1 MEQKSKF
8 DKVMGAW
15 DILVIAFGAMIGW
28 GWVINSGDWITTA
41 GFAGSIIAM
50 LIGGLM
56 VFFVGLTY
64 AELTSAMPQCGGE
77 HVFSY
82 RAMGPTGS
90 FVCTWMIILGYV
102 ATSAFEA
109 TALPTVITYLFPDFN
124 QVYLYSIAGKDI
136 YLTTIVLGVGV
147 AILITVINI
156 KGAKTAAILQTVLT
170 AIIAIAGILLVVGS
184 AINGDMGNIT
194 GQMWESGAGN
204 TLGSVFKVACMTPFL
219 FIGFDVI
226 PQAAEE
232 INVPYKKIGKIML
245 LSIFLAVA
253 WYLMIIFAVCYI
265 MPQSEIAKEMM
276 SQNGLVSAK
285 AIEIAFRSPLMGKV
299 LIIGGLCGIIT
310 SWNSFLMGG
319 SRALYSMGE
328 SLMIPKMFGKLG
340 KNKTPEAAIIL
351 CGIACVAAP
360 FFGRGV
366 LVWLVDAA
374 SFGCVIAYMFVSIS
388 FCILRK
394 KRPEMERPYKV
405 KAGKFV
411 GVMAVLMAGFM
422 TLLYII
428 PASFSAA
435 LVWQEWVVVGI
446 WLALG
451 VFFYFYSKRKYGAEF
466 GRDIFIVDES
476 KTVEEEPALLPNA
489 KYPDRHFVIT
499 MGCEYGSGGPEIARM
514 VADYFGIEYYDRD
527 LVDKVV
533 QEIGVDKGLVEEADT
548 KIGVRYAF
556 DTSYGVRYA
565 NLSNRVIDAQ
575 FQAIHDF
582 AKHSCVIVGR
592 SSDYILR
599 DTEDVMNV
607 FIYAPQ
613 KDEIAAVMKK
623 KGLNERKAEE
633 EWENVEK
640 SQHARHEYITGK
652 KRGDR
657 HTRDI
662 LLNSS
667 LLGWDATAQFIEELV
682 ERRFGLTEETLKKE
696 AWRANERIY
705 DQNRNRRI

>member
-41 GFAGSIIAM
+41 GFMGSIIAM
-50 LIGGLM
+50 LIGGVM

-109 TALPTVITYLFPDFN
+109 TALPTVITYLFPKFN

-136 YLTTIVLGVGV
+136 YLTTILLGVGV
-147 AILITVINI
+147 AVVITFINI
-156 KGAKTAAILQTVLT
+156 RGAKTAAILQTVLT

-184 AINGDMGNIT
+184 AINGDGANIT
-194 GQMWESGAGN
+194 GQMWESGTGT

-253 WYLMIIFAVCYI
+253 WYLLIIFAVCYI
-265 MPQSEIAKEMM
+265 MPQSAIAQEMS

-340 KNKTPEAAIIL
+340 KHKTPEAAIIL

-394 KRPEMERPYKV
+394 KKPEMARPYKV

-422 TLLYII
+422 TLLYIV

-451 VFFYFYSKRKYGAEF
+451 VFFYFYSKKKYGAEF
-466 GRDIFIVDES
+466 GRDIFIVEDGG
-476 KTVEEEPALLPNA
+476 KTEEQEETVLPNA

-499 MGCEYGSGGPEIARM
+499 VGCEYGSGGPQIAKM
-514 VADYFGIEYYDRD
+514 VADRLGIEYYNRD

-533 QEIGVDKGLVEEADT
+533 AQIGVDKGLVEEADT

-575 FQAIHDF
+575 FQAINDF
-582 AKHSCVIVGR
+582 ANKSSCVIVGR

-599 DTEDVMNV
+599 NRDDVLNV

-613 KDEIAAVMKK
+613 EDEIAAVMKE
-623 KGLNERKAEE
+623 KGIKNMRKAKE
-633 EWENVEK
+633 EWESVDK
-640 SQHARHEYITGK
+640 AQHARHEYITGK

-657 HTRDI
+657 HTRDMLI
-662 LLNSS
+662 NSS
-667 LLGWDATAQFIEELV
+667 ILGWDETADMIIDMIDRKFEQDDAKQ
-682 ERRFGLTEETLKKE
+682 LKKE
-696 AWRANERIY
+696 A
-705 DQNRNRRI
+705 

>member
-50 LIGGLM
+50 LIGGVM

-109 TALPTVITYLFPDFN
+109 TALPTVITYLFPEFN

-136 YLTTIVLGVGV
+136 YLTTILLGVGV
-147 AILITVINI
+147 AVLITFINI
-156 KGAKTAAILQTVLT
+156 RGAKTAAILQTVLT

-184 AINGDMGNIT
+184 AVNGDGANIT
-194 GQMWESGAGN
+194 GQMWESGTGT

-253 WYLMIIFAVCYI
+253 WYLLIIFAVCYI
-265 MPQSEIAKEMM
+265 MPQSAIAQEMS

-340 KNKTPEAAIIL
+340 KHKTPEAAIIL
-351 CGIACVAAP
+351 CGIACVVAP

-394 KRPEMERPYKV
+394 KKPEMARPYKV
-405 KAGKFV
+405 KAGRFV

-422 TLLYII
+422 TLLYIV

-435 LVWQEWVVVGI
+435 LVWQEWIVVGI

-451 VFFYFYSKRKYGAEF
+451 AFFYFYSKKKYGAEF
-466 GRDIFIVDES
+466 GRDIFIVEDGG
-476 KTVEEEPALLPNA
+476 KTEEQEETVLPNA

-499 MGCEYGSGGPEIARM
+499 VGCEYGSGGPQIAKM
-514 VADYFGIEYYDRD
+514 IADRLGIEYYNRD

-533 QEIGVDKGLVEEADT
+533 AQIGVDKGLVEEADT

-575 FQAIHDF
+575 FQAINDF
-582 AKHSCVIVGR
+582 ANRSSCVIVGR

-599 DTEDVMNV
+599 NRDDVLNV

-613 KDEIAAVMKK
+613 EDEIAAVMKE
-623 KGLNERKAEE
+623 KGIKNMRKAKE
-633 EWENVEK
+633 EWESVDK
-640 SQHARHEYITGK
+640 AQHARHEYITGK

-657 HTRDI
+657 HTRDMLI
-662 LLNSS
+662 NSS
-667 LLGWDATAQFIEELV
+667 ILGWDETADMIIDMIDRKFEQDDAKQ
-682 ERRFGLTEETLKKE
+682 LKKQSG
-696 AWRANERIY
+696 
-705 DQNRNRRI
+705 DMSS

>member
-41 GFAGSIIAM
+41 GFMGSIIAM
-50 LIGGLM
+50 LIGGVM

-109 TALPTVITYLFPDFN
+109 TALPTVITYLFPKFN

-136 YLTTIVLGVGV
+136 YLTTILLGVGV
-147 AILITVINI
+147 AVLITFINI
-156 KGAKTAAILQTVLT
+156 RGAKTAAILQTVLT

-184 AINGDMGNIT
+184 AINGDCANIT
-194 GQMWESGAGN
+194 GQMWESGTGT

-253 WYLMIIFAVCYI
+253 WYLLIIFAVCYI
-265 MPQSEIAKEMM
+265 MPQSAIAQEMS

-340 KNKTPEAAIIL
+340 KHKTPEAAIIL
-351 CGIACVAAP
+351 CGIACVVAP

-394 KRPEMERPYKV
+394 KKPEMARPYKV
-405 KAGKFV
+405 KAGRFV

-422 TLLYII
+422 TLLYIV

-435 LVWQEWVVVGI
+435 LVWQEWIVVGI

-451 VFFYFYSKRKYGAEF
+451 AFFYFYSKKKYGAEF
-466 GRDIFIVDES
+466 GRDIFIVEDGG
-476 KTVEEEPALLPNA
+476 KAEEQEEAVLPNA

-499 MGCEYGSGGPEIARM
+499 VGCEYGSGGPQIAKM
-514 VADYFGIEYYDRD
+514 IADRLGIEYYNRD

-533 QEIGVDKGLVEEADT
+533 AQIGVDKGLVEEADT

-565 NLSNRVIDAQ
+565 NLSNRVIYAQ
-575 FQAIHDF
+575 FQAINDF
-582 AKHSCVIVGR
+582 ANRSSCVIVGR

-599 DTEDVMNV
+599 NRDDVLNV

-613 KDEIAAVMKK
+613 EDEIAAVMKE
-623 KGLNERKAEE
+623 KGIKNMRKAKE
-633 EWENVEK
+633 EWESVDK
-640 SQHARHEYITGK
+640 AQHARHEYITGK

-657 HTRDI
+657 HTRDMLI
-662 LLNSS
+662 NSS
-667 LLGWDATAQFIEELV
+667 ILGWDETADMIIDMIDRKFEQDDAKQ
-682 ERRFGLTEETLKKE
+682 LKKE
-696 AWRANERIY
+696 A
-705 DQNRNRRI
+705 

>member
-50 LIGGLM
+50 LIGGVM

-102 ATSAFEA
+102 AISAFEA
-109 TALPTVITYLFPDFN
+109 TALPTVITYLFPEFN

-136 YLTTIVLGVGV
+136 YLTTILLGVGV
-147 AILITVINI
+147 AVLITFINI
-156 KGAKTAAILQTVLT
+156 RGAKTAAILQTVLT

-184 AINGDMGNIT
+184 AVNGDGANIT
-194 GQMWESGAGN
+194 GQMWESGTGT

-253 WYLMIIFAVCYI
+253 WYLLIIFAVCYI
-265 MPQSEIAKEMM
+265 MPQSAIAQEMS

-340 KNKTPEAAIIL
+340 KHKTPEAAIIL

-394 KRPEMERPYKV
+394 KKPEMARPYKV
-405 KAGKFV
+405 KAGRFV

-422 TLLYII
+422 TLLYIV

-435 LVWQEWVVVGI
+435 LVWQEWIVVGI

-451 VFFYFYSKRKYGAEF
+451 AFFYFYSKKKYGAEF
-466 GRDIFIVDES
+466 GRDIFIVEDGG
-476 KTVEEEPALLPNA
+476 KAEEQEEAVLSNA

-499 MGCEYGSGGPEIARM
+499 VGCEYGSGGPQIAKM
-514 VADYFGIEYYDRD
+514 IADRLGIEYYNRD

-533 QEIGVDKGLVEEADT
+533 AQIGVDKGLVEEADT

-575 FQAIHDF
+575 FQAINDF
-582 AKHSCVIVGR
+582 ANRSSCVIVGR

-599 DTEDVMNV
+599 NRDDVLNV

-613 KDEIAAVMKK
+613 EDEIAAVMKE
-623 KGLNERKAEE
+623 KGIKNMRKAKE
-633 EWENVEK
+633 EWESVDK
-640 SQHARHEYITGK
+640 AQHARHEYITGK

-657 HTRDI
+657 HTRDMLI
-662 LLNSS
+662 NSS
-667 LLGWDATAQFIEELV
+667 ILGWDETADMIIDMIDRKFEQDDAKQ
-682 ERRFGLTEETLKKE
+682 LKKE
-696 AWRANERIY
+696 A
-705 DQNRNRRI
+705 

>member
-50 LIGGLM
+50 LIGGVM

-109 TALPTVITYLFPDFN
+109 TALPTVITYLFPEFN

-136 YLTTIVLGVGV
+136 YLTTILLGVVV
-147 AILITVINI
+147 AVLITFINI
-156 KGAKTAAILQTVLT
+156 RGAKTAAILQTVLT

-184 AINGDMGNIT
+184 AVNGDGANIT
-194 GQMWESGAGN
+194 GQMWESGSGN

-253 WYLMIIFAVCYI
+253 WYLLIIFAVCYI
-265 MPQSEIAKEMM
+265 MPQSAIAQEMS

-340 KNKTPEAAIIL
+340 KHKTPEAAIIL

-394 KRPEMERPYKV
+394 KKPEMARPYKV
-405 KAGKFV
+405 KAGRFV

-422 TLLYII
+422 TLLYIV

-435 LVWQEWVVVGI
+435 LVWQEWIVVGI

-451 VFFYFYSKRKYGAEF
+451 VFFYFYSKKKYGAEF
-466 GRDIFIVDES
+466 GRDIFIVEDGG
-476 KTVEEEPALLPNA
+476 KAEEQEEAVLPNA

-499 MGCEYGSGGPEIARM
+499 VGCEYGSGGPQIAKM
-514 VADYFGIEYYDRD
+514 IADRLGIEYYNRD

-533 QEIGVDKGLVEEADT
+533 AQIGVDKGLVEEADT

-575 FQAIHDF
+575 FQAINDF
-582 AKHSCVIVGR
+582 ANRSSCVIVGR

-599 DTEDVMNV
+599 NRDDVLNV

-613 KDEIAAVMKK
+613 EDEIAAVMKE
-623 KGLNERKAEE
+623 KGIKNMRKAKE
-633 EWENVEK
+633 EWESVDK
-640 SQHARHEYITGK
+640 AQHARHEYITGK

-657 HTRDI
+657 HTRDMLI
-662 LLNSS
+662 NSS
-667 LLGWDATAQFIEELV
+667 ILGWDETADMIIDMIDRKFEQDDAKQ
-682 ERRFGLTEETLKKE
+682 LKKE
-696 AWRANERIY
+696 A
-705 DQNRNRRI
+705 

>member
-41 GFAGSIIAM
+41 GFMGSIIAM
-50 LIGGLM
+50 LIGGVM

-109 TALPTVITYLFPDFN
+109 TALPTVITYLFPKFN

-136 YLTTIVLGVGV
+136 YLTTILLGVGV
-147 AILITVINI
+147 AVLITFINI
-156 KGAKTAAILQTVLT
+156 RGAKTAAILQTVLT

-184 AINGDMGNIT
+184 AINGDGANIT
-194 GQMWESGAGN
+194 GQMWESGTGT

-253 WYLMIIFAVCYI
+253 WYLLIIFAVCYI
-265 MPQSEIAKEMM
+265 MPQSAIAQEMS

-340 KNKTPEAAIIL
+340 KHKTPEAAIIL

-394 KRPEMERPYKV
+394 KKPEMARPYKV
-405 KAGKFV
+405 KTGRFV
-411 GVMAVLMAGFM
+411 GAMAVLMAGFM
-422 TLLYII
+422 TLLYIV

-435 LVWQEWVVVGI
+435 LVWQEWIVVGI

-451 VFFYFYSKRKYGAEF
+451 VFFYFYSKKKYGAEF
-466 GRDIFIVDES
+466 GRDIFIVEDGGKSEEQEE
-476 KTVEEEPALLPNA
+476 TVLPNA

-499 MGCEYGSGGPEIARM
+499 VGCEYGSGGPQIAKM
-514 VADYFGIEYYDRD
+514 VADRLGIEYYNRD

-533 QEIGVDKGLVEEADT
+533 AHIGVDKGLVEEADT

-575 FQAIHDF
+575 FQAINDF
-582 AKHSCVIVGR
+582 ANKSSCVIVGR

-599 DTEDVMNV
+599 NRDDVLNV

-613 KDEIAAVMKK
+613 EDEIAAVMKE
-623 KGLNERKAEE
+623 KGIKNMRKAKE
-633 EWENVEK
+633 EWESVDK
-640 SQHARHEYITGK
+640 AQHARHEYITGK

-657 HTRDI
+657 HTRDMLI
-662 LLNSS
+662 NSS
-667 LLGWDATAQFIEELV
+667 ILGWDETADMIIDMVDRKFEHDDAKQ
-682 ERRFGLTEETLKKE
+682 LKKE
-696 AWRANERIY
+696 A
-705 DQNRNRRI
+705 

>member
-50 LIGGLM
+50 LIGGVM

-109 TALPTVITYLFPDFN
+109 TALPTVITYLFPEFN

-136 YLTTIVLGVGV
+136 YLTTILLGVGV
-147 AILITVINI
+147 AVLITFINI
-156 KGAKTAAILQTVLT
+156 RGAKTAAILQTVLT

-184 AINGDMGNIT
+184 AVNGDGANIT
-194 GQMWESGAGN
+194 GQMWESGTGT

-253 WYLMIIFAVCYI
+253 WYLLIIFAVCYI
-265 MPQSEIAKEMM
+265 MPQSAIAQEMS

-340 KNKTPEAAIIL
+340 KHKTPEAAIIL

-394 KRPEMERPYKV
+394 KKPEMARPYKV
-405 KAGKFV
+405 KAGRFV

-422 TLLYII
+422 TLLYIV

-435 LVWQEWVVVGI
+435 LVWQEWIVVGI

-451 VFFYFYSKRKYGAEF
+451 AFFYFYSKKKYGAEF
-466 GRDIFIVDES
+466 GRDIFIVEDGG
-476 KTVEEEPALLPNA
+476 KAEEQEEAVLSNA

-499 MGCEYGSGGPEIARM
+499 VGCEYGSGGPQIAKM
-514 VADYFGIEYYDRD
+514 IADRLGIEYYNRD

-533 QEIGVDKGLVEEADT
+533 AQIGVDKGLVEEADT

-575 FQAIHDF
+575 FRAINDF
-582 AKHSCVIVGR
+582 ANRSSCVIVGR

-599 DTEDVMNV
+599 NRDDVLNV

-613 KDEIAAVMKK
+613 EDEIAAVMKE
-623 KGLNERKAEE
+623 KGIKNMRKAKE
-633 EWENVEK
+633 EWESVDK
-640 SQHARHEYITGK
+640 AQHARHEYITGK

-657 HTRDI
+657 HTRDMLI
-662 LLNSS
+662 NSS
-667 LLGWDATAQFIEELV
+667 ILGWDETADMIIDMIDRKFEQDDAKQ
-682 ERRFGLTEETLKKE
+682 LKKE
-696 AWRANERIY
+696 A
-705 DQNRNRRI
+705 

>member
-41 GFAGSIIAM
+41 GFMGSIIAM
-50 LIGGLM
+50 LIGGVM

-102 ATSAFEA
+102 ASSAFEA
-109 TALPTVITYLFPDFN
+109 TALPTVITYLFPKFN

-136 YLTTIVLGVGV
+136 YLTTILLGVGV
-147 AILITVINI
+147 AVLITFINI
-156 KGAKTAAILQTVLT
+156 RGAKTAAILQTVLT

-184 AINGDMGNIT
+184 AINGDGANIT
-194 GQMWESGAGN
+194 GQMWESGTGT

-253 WYLMIIFAVCYI
+253 WYLLIIFAVCYI
-265 MPQSEIAKEMM
+265 MPQSAIAQEMS

-340 KNKTPEAAIIL
+340 KHKTPEAAIIL

-394 KRPEMERPYKV
+394 KKPEMARPYKV
-405 KAGKFV
+405 KAGRFV

-422 TLLYII
+422 TLLYIV

-435 LVWQEWVVVGI
+435 LVWQEWIVVGI

-451 VFFYFYSKRKYGAEF
+451 AFFYFYSKKKYGAEF
-466 GRDIFIVDES
+466 GRDIFIVEDGG
-476 KTVEEEPALLPNA
+476 KAEEQEEAVLPNA

-499 MGCEYGSGGPEIARM
+499 VGCEYGSGGPQIAKM
-514 VADYFGIEYYDRD
+514 IADRLGIEYYNRD

-533 QEIGVDKGLVEEADT
+533 AQIGVDKGLVEEADT

-575 FQAIHDF
+575 FQAINDF
-582 AKHSCVIVGR
+582 ANRSSCVIVGR

-599 DTEDVMNV
+599 NRDDVLNV

-613 KDEIAAVMKK
+613 EDEIAAVMKE
-623 KGLNERKAEE
+623 KGIKNMRKAKE
-633 EWENVEK
+633 EWESVDK
-640 SQHARHEYITGK
+640 AQHARHEYITGK

-657 HTRDI
+657 HTRDMLI
-662 LLNSS
+662 NSS
-667 LLGWDATAQFIEELV
+667 ILGWDETADMIIDMIDRKFEQDDAKQ
-682 ERRFGLTEETLKKE
+682 LKKE
-696 AWRANERIY
+696 A
-705 DQNRNRRI
+705 

>member
-50 LIGGLM
+50 LIGGVM

-109 TALPTVITYLFPDFN
+109 TALPTVITYLFPEFN

-136 YLTTIVLGVGV
+136 YLTTILLGVGV
-147 AILITVINI
+147 AVLITFINI
-156 KGAKTAAILQTVLT
+156 IGAKTAAILQTVLT

-184 AINGDMGNIT
+184 AINGDGANIT
-194 GQMWESGAGN
+194 GQMWESGTGT

-253 WYLMIIFAVCYI
+253 WYLLIIFAVCYI
-265 MPQSEIAKEMM
+265 MPQSAIAQEMS

-340 KNKTPEAAIIL
+340 KHKTPEAAIIL

-394 KRPEMERPYKV
+394 KKPEMARPYKV
-405 KAGKFV
+405 KAGRFV

-422 TLLYII
+422 TLLYIV

-435 LVWQEWVVVGI
+435 LVWQEWIVVGI

-451 VFFYFYSKRKYGAEF
+451 VFFYFYSKKKYGAEF
-466 GRDIFIVDES
+466 GRDIFIVEDGG
-476 KTVEEEPALLPNA
+476 KAEEQEEAVLPNA

-499 MGCEYGSGGPEIARM
+499 VGCEYGSGGPQIAKM
-514 VADYFGIEYYDRD
+514 IADRLGIEYYNRD

-533 QEIGVDKGLVEEADT
+533 AQIGVDKGLVEEADT

-575 FQAIHDF
+575 FQAINDF
-582 AKHSCVIVGR
+582 ANKSSCVIVGR

-599 DTEDVMNV
+599 NRDDVLNV

-613 KDEIAAVMKK
+613 EDEIAAVMKE
-623 KGLNERKAEE
+623 KGIKNMRKAKE
-633 EWENVEK
+633 EWESVDK
-640 SQHARHEYITGK
+640 AQHARHEYITGK

-657 HTRDI
+657 HTRDMLI
-662 LLNSS
+662 NSS
-667 LLGWDATAQFIEELV
+667 ILGWDETADMIIDMIDRKFEQDDAKQ
-682 ERRFGLTEETLKKE
+682 LKKE
-696 AWRANERIY
+696 A
-705 DQNRNRRI
+705 

>member
-41 GFAGSIIAM
+41 GFMGSIIAM
-50 LIGGLM
+50 LIGGVM

-109 TALPTVITYLFPDFN
+109 TALPTVITYLFPKFN

-136 YLTTIVLGVGV
+136 YLTTILLGVGV
-147 AILITVINI
+147 AVLITFINI
-156 KGAKTAAILQTVLT
+156 IGAKTAAILQTVLT
-170 AIIAIAGILLVVGS
+170 AIIAIAGILLVAGS
-184 AINGDMGNIT
+184 AINGDGANIT
-194 GQMWESGAGN
+194 GQMWESGTGT

-253 WYLMIIFAVCYI
+253 WYLLIIFAVCYI
-265 MPQSEIAKEMM
+265 MPQSAIAQEMS

-340 KNKTPEAAIIL
+340 KHKTPEAAIIL

-394 KRPEMERPYKV
+394 KKPEMARPYKV
-405 KAGKFV
+405 KAGRFV

-422 TLLYII
+422 TLLYIV

-435 LVWQEWVVVGI
+435 LVWQEWIVVGI

-451 VFFYFYSKRKYGAEF
+451 AFFYFYSKKKYGAEF
-466 GRDIFIVDES
+466 GRDIFIVEDGG
-476 KTVEEEPALLPNA
+476 KAEEQEEAVLPNA

-499 MGCEYGSGGPEIARM
+499 VGCEYGSGGPQIAKM
-514 VADYFGIEYYDRD
+514 IADRLGIEYYNRE

-533 QEIGVDKGLVEEADT
+533 AQIGVDKGLVEEADT

-575 FQAIHDF
+575 FQAINDF
-582 AKHSCVIVGR
+582 ANRSSCVIVGR

-599 DTEDVMNV
+599 NRDDVLNV

-613 KDEIAAVMKK
+613 EDEIAAVMKE
-623 KGLNERKAEE
+623 KGIKNMRKAKE
-633 EWENVEK
+633 EWESVDK
-640 SQHARHEYITGK
+640 AQHARHEYITGK

-657 HTRDI
+657 HTRDMLI
-662 LLNSS
+662 NSS
-667 LLGWDATAQFIEELV
+667 ILGWDETADMIIDMIDRKFEQDDAKQ
-682 ERRFGLTEETLKKE
+682 LKKE
-696 AWRANERIY
+696 A
-705 DQNRNRRI
+705 

>member
-50 LIGGLM
+50 LIGGVM

-109 TALPTVITYLFPDFN
+109 TALPTVITYLFPEFN

-136 YLTTIVLGVGV
+136 YLTTILLGVGV
-147 AILITVINI
+147 AVLITFINI
-156 KGAKTAAILQTVLT
+156 RGAKTAAILQTVLT

-184 AINGDMGNIT
+184 AVNGDGANIT
-194 GQMWESGAGN
+194 EQMWESGTGT

-253 WYLMIIFAVCYI
+253 WYLLIIFAVCYI
-265 MPQSEIAKEMM
+265 MPQSAIAQEMS

-340 KNKTPEAAIIL
+340 KHKTPEAAIIL
-351 CGIACVAAP
+351 CGIACVVAP

-394 KRPEMERPYKV
+394 KKPEMERPYKV
-405 KAGKFV
+405 KAGRFV

-422 TLLYII
+422 TLLYIV

-451 VFFYFYSKRKYGAEF
+451 VFFYFYSKKKYGAEF
-466 GRDIFIVDES
+466 GRDIFIVEDGG
-476 KTVEEEPALLPNA
+476 KAEEQEEAVLPNA

-499 MGCEYGSGGPEIARM
+499 VGCEYGSGGPQIAKM
-514 VADYFGIEYYDRD
+514 IADRLGIEYYNRD

-533 QEIGVDKGLVEEADT
+533 AQIGVDKGLVEEADT

-575 FQAIHDF
+575 FQAINDF
-582 AKHSCVIVGR
+582 ANRSSCVIVGR

-599 DTEDVMNV
+599 NRDDVLNV

-613 KDEIAAVMKK
+613 EDEIAAVMKE
-623 KGLNERKAEE
+623 KGIKNMRKAKE
-633 EWENVEK
+633 EWESVDK
-640 SQHARHEYITGK
+640 AQHARHEYITGK

-657 HTRDI
+657 HTRDMLI
-662 LLNSS
+662 NSS
-667 LLGWDATAQFIEELV
+667 ILGWDETADMIIDMIDRKFEHDDAKQ
-682 ERRFGLTEETLKKE
+682 LKKE
-696 AWRANERIY
+696 A
-705 DQNRNRRI
+705 

>member
-1 MEQKSKF
+1 
-8 DKVMGAW
+8 MGAW

-41 GFAGSIIAM
+41 GFMGSIIAM

-56 VFFVGLTY
+56 VIFVGLTY

-102 ATSAFEA
+102 ATAAFEA

-124 QVYLYSIAGKDI
+124 QIYLYSIAGKDI
-136 YLTTIVLGVGV
+136 YLTTILLGVGFAV
-147 AILITVINI
+147 LITYINL
-156 KGAKTAAILQTVLT
+156 KGAKTAAMLQTVLT
-170 AIIAIAGILLVVGS
+170 AIIAVAGILLVVGS
-184 AINGDMGNIT
+184 AINGDSSNISGQVWEAGT
-194 GQMWESGAGN
+194 G
-204 TLGSVFKVACMTPFL
+204 TTIGSVFKVACMTPFL

-232 INVPYKKIGKIML
+232 INVAYKKIGKIML
-245 LSIFLAVA
+245 LSIFLAVI
-253 WYLMIIFAVCYI
+253 WYLLIIFAVCYI
-265 MPQSEIAKEMM
+265 MPQSAIAQEMA

-285 AIEIAFRSPLMGKV
+285 AIEIAFGSPLMGKV

-328 SLMIPKMFGKLG
+328 SLMIPEKFGKLG
-340 KNKTPEAAIIL
+340 KHKTPEAAIIL
-351 CGIACVAAP
+351 CGIACCIAP

-374 SFGCVIAYMFVSIS
+374 SFGCVVAYMFVAIS

-394 KRPEMERPYKV
+394 KKPDMERPYKV
-405 KAGKFV
+405 KAGTFV
-411 GVMAVLMAGFM
+411 GAMAVAMAAFM
-422 TLLYII
+422 TLLYIV

-435 LVWQEWVVVGI
+435 LVWQEWIVVGA

-451 VFFYFYSKRKYGAEF
+451 VFFYAYSKRKYGAEF
-466 GRDIFIVDES
+466 GRDIFIVSEDPAKKTDTSEES
-476 KTVEEEPALLPNA
+476 PEAA
-489 KYPDRHFVIT
+489 SAGRQKYPGKHFVIT
-499 MGCEYGSGGPEIARM
+499 VGCEYGSGGPQIAKM
-514 VADYFGIEYYDRD
+514 VADHLGIDYYNRD

-533 QEIGVDKGLVEEADT
+533 EQIGVDKGLVEEADT
-548 KIGVRYAF
+548 KIGVRYGF

-575 FQAIHDF
+575 FRTIHDF
-582 AKHSCVIVGR
+582 AEKSSCVIVGR

-599 DTEDVMNV
+599 DRNDVLNV
-607 FIYAPQ
+607 YVYAPEN
-613 KDEIAAVMKK
+613 DEISEVMRE
-623 KGLNERKAEE
+623 KGIKDLNMARA
-633 EWENVEK
+633 EWESVNK
-640 SQHARHEYITGK
+640 AQHARHEYITGK
-652 KRGDR
+652 KRSDV
-657 HTRDI
+657 HTRDL

-667 LLGWDATAQFIEELV
+667 LLGWSQTADLIIDTI
-682 ERRFGLTEETLKKE
+682 ERRFALEDADAKKE
-696 AWRANERIY
+696 A
-705 DQNRNRRI
+705 

>member
-50 LIGGLM
+50 LIGGVM

-109 TALPTVITYLFPDFN
+109 TALPTVITYLFPKFN

-136 YLTTIVLGVGV
+136 YLTTILLGVGV
-147 AILITVINI
+147 AVLITFINI
-156 KGAKTAAILQTVLT
+156 RGAKTAAILQTVLT

-184 AINGDMGNIT
+184 AINGDGANIT
-194 GQMWESGAGN
+194 GQMWESGTGT

-253 WYLMIIFAVCYI
+253 WYLLIIFAVCYI
-265 MPQSEIAKEMM
+265 MPQSAIAQEMS

-340 KNKTPEAAIIL
+340 KHKTPEAAIIL

-394 KRPEMERPYKV
+394 KKPEMARPYKV

-422 TLLYII
+422 TLLYIV

-451 VFFYFYSKRKYGAEF
+451 VFFYFYSKKKYGAEF
-466 GRDIFIVDES
+466 GRDIFIVEDGG
-476 KTVEEEPALLPNA
+476 KAEEQEAPVLPNA

-499 MGCEYGSGGPEIARM
+499 VGCEYGSGGPQIAKM
-514 VADYFGIEYYDRD
+514 VADRLGIEYYNRD

-533 QEIGVDKGLVEEADT
+533 AQIGVDKGLVEEADT

-575 FQAIHDF
+575 FQAINDF
-582 AKHSCVIVGR
+582 ANKSSCVIVGR

-599 DTEDVMNV
+599 NRDDVLNV

-613 KDEIAAVMKK
+613 EDEIAAVMKE
-623 KGLNERKAEE
+623 KGIKNMRKAKE
-633 EWENVEK
+633 EWESVDK
-640 SQHARHEYITGK
+640 AQHARHEYITGK

-657 HTRDI
+657 HTRDMLI
-662 LLNSS
+662 NSS
-667 LLGWDATAQFIEELV
+667 ILGWDETADMIIDMIDRKFEQDDAKQ
-682 ERRFGLTEETLKKE
+682 LKKE
-696 AWRANERIY
+696 A
-705 DQNRNRRI
+705 

>member
-514 VADYFGIEYYDRD
+514 VADYFGIEYNDRD

-696 AWRANERIY
+696 A
-705 DQNRNRRI
+705 

>member
-50 LIGGLM
+50 LIGGVM

-109 TALPTVITYLFPDFN
+109 TALPTVITYLFPEFN

-136 YLTTIVLGVGV
+136 YLTTILLGVGV
-147 AILITVINI
+147 AVLITFINI
-156 KGAKTAAILQTVLT
+156 RGAKTAAILQTVLT

-184 AINGDMGNIT
+184 AVNGDGANIT
-194 GQMWESGAGN
+194 GQMWESGTGT

-253 WYLMIIFAVCYI
+253 WYLLIIFAVCYI
-265 MPQSEIAKEMM
+265 MPQSAIAQEMS

-319 SRALYSMGE
+319 IRALYSMGE

-340 KNKTPEAAIIL
+340 KHKTPEAAIIL
-351 CGIACVAAP
+351 CGIACVVAP

-394 KRPEMERPYKV
+394 KKPEMARPYKV
-405 KAGKFV
+405 KAGRFV

-422 TLLYII
+422 TLLYIV

-435 LVWQEWVVVGI
+435 LVWQEWIVVGI

-451 VFFYFYSKRKYGAEF
+451 AFFYFYSKKKYGAEF
-466 GRDIFIVDES
+466 GRDIFIVEDGG
-476 KTVEEEPALLPNA
+476 KTEEQEETVLPNA

-499 MGCEYGSGGPEIARM
+499 VGCEYGSGGPQIAKM
-514 VADYFGIEYYDRD
+514 IADRLGIEYYNRD

-533 QEIGVDKGLVEEADT
+533 AQIGVDKGLVEEADT

-575 FQAIHDF
+575 FQAINDF
-582 AKHSCVIVGR
+582 ANRSSCVIVGR

-599 DTEDVMNV
+599 NRDDVLNV

-613 KDEIAAVMKK
+613 EDEIAAVMK
-623 KGLNERKAEE
+623 E
-633 EWENVEK
+633 
-640 SQHARHEYITGK
+640 
-652 KRGDR
+652 
-657 HTRDI
+657 
-662 LLNSS
+662 
-667 LLGWDATAQFIEELV
+667 
-682 ERRFGLTEETLKKE
+682 
-696 AWRANERIY
+696 
-705 DQNRNRRI
+705 

>member
-50 LIGGLM
+50 LIGGVM

-109 TALPTVITYLFPDFN
+109 TALPTVITYLFPEFN

-136 YLTTIVLGVGV
+136 YLTTILLGVGV
-147 AILITVINI
+147 AVLITFINI
-156 KGAKTAAILQTVLT
+156 RGAKTAAILQTVLT

-184 AINGDMGNIT
+184 AVNGDGANIT
-194 GQMWESGAGN
+194 GQMWESGTGT

-253 WYLMIIFAVCYI
+253 WYLLIIFAVCYI
-265 MPQSEIAKEMM
+265 MPQSAIAQEMS

-340 KNKTPEAAIIL
+340 KHKTPEAAIIL

-394 KRPEMERPYKV
+394 KKPEMARPYKV
-405 KAGKFV
+405 KAGRFV

-422 TLLYII
+422 TLLYIV

-435 LVWQEWVVVGI
+435 LVWQEWIVVGI

-451 VFFYFYSKRKYGAEF
+451 AFFYFYSKKKYGAEF
-466 GRDIFIVDES
+466 GRDIFIVEDGG
-476 KTVEEEPALLPNA
+476 KAEEQEEAVLSNA

-499 MGCEYGSGGPEIARM
+499 VGCEYGSGGPQIAKM
-514 VADYFGIEYYDRD
+514 IADRLGIEYYNRD

-533 QEIGVDKGLVEEADT
+533 AQIGVDKGLVEEADT

-575 FQAIHDF
+575 FQAINDF
-582 AKHSCVIVGR
+582 ANRSSCVIVGR

-599 DTEDVMNV
+599 NRDDVLNV

-613 KDEIAAVMKK
+613 EDEIAAVMKE
-623 KGLNERKAEE
+623 KGIKNMRKAKE
-633 EWENVEK
+633 EWESVDK
-640 SQHARHEYITGK
+640 AQHARHEYITGK

-657 HTRDI
+657 HTRDMLI
-662 LLNSS
+662 NSS
-667 LLGWDATAQFIEELV
+667 ILGWDETADMIIDMIDRKFEQDDAKQ
-682 ERRFGLTEETLKKE
+682 LKKQSG
-696 AWRANERIY
+696 
-705 DQNRNRRI
+705 DMSS

>member
-8 DKVMGAW
+8 DKVMSSW

-41 GFAGSIIAM
+41 GFMGTIIAM

-109 TALPTVITYLFPDFN
+109 TALPTVITYLFPQFN
-124 QVYLYSIAGKDI
+124 KVYLYSIAGKDI
-136 YLTTIVLGVGV
+136 YLTTILLGVGV
-147 AILITVINI
+147 SIVITYVNI
-156 KGAKTAAILQTVLT
+156 KGAKTAAILQTILT
-170 AIIAIAGILLVVGS
+170 AVIAIAGILLIVGS
-184 AINGDMGNIT
+184 AVNGTGANIT
-194 GQMWESGAGN
+194 GQMWESSTGS

-253 WYLMIIFAVCYI
+253 WYLLIVFAVCYI
-265 MPQSEIAKEMM
+265 MPQSAIAQEMN

-285 AIEIAFRSPLMGKV
+285 AIEIAFHSPLMGKV
-299 LIIGGLCGIIT
+299 LIIGGLCGIVT

-328 SLMIPKMFGKLG
+328 SYMIPKKFGELG

-394 KRPEMERPYKV
+394 KKPDMARPYKV

-411 GVMAVLMAGFM
+411 GAMAVIMAGFM
-422 TLLYII
+422 TLLYIV

-435 LVWQEWVVVGI
+435 LVWQEWIVVGI

-451 VFFYFYSKRKYGAEF
+451 VFFYFYSKNKYGAEF
-466 GRDIFIVDES
+466 GRDIFIVDETAAEP
-476 KTVEEEPALLPNA
+476 KEENEVLPNA
-489 KYPDRHFVIT
+489 KYPDRHFVVT
-499 MGCEYGSGGPEIARM
+499 VGCEYGSGGPEIAKM
-514 VADYFGIEYYDRD
+514 VADRLGIEYYNRD

-533 QEIGVDKGLVEEADT
+533 QQIGVDKGLVEEADT
-548 KIGVRYAF
+548 KIGVRYGF

-575 FQAIHDF
+575 FEAIHDF
-582 AKHSCVIVGR
+582 AKKSSCVIVGR

-599 DTEDVMNV
+599 DRDDVINV

-613 KDEIAAVMKK
+613 EDEIAEVMREKNIK
-623 KGLNERKAEE
+623 NPHKAKE
-633 EWENVEK
+633 EWEATEK
-640 SQHARHEYITGK
+640 AQHARHEYITGK

-667 LLGWDATAQFIEELV
+667 LLGWSETADFIIDMIDRKFTADEQQA
-682 ERRFGLTEETLKKE
+682 KKG
-696 AWRANERIY
+696 A
-705 DQNRNRRI
+705 

>member
-41 GFAGSIIAM
+41 GFMGSIIAM
-50 LIGGLM
+50 LIGGVM

-109 TALPTVITYLFPDFN
+109 TALPTVITYLFPKFN

-136 YLTTIVLGVGV
+136 YLTTILLGVGV
-147 AILITVINI
+147 AVLITFINI
-156 KGAKTAAILQTVLT
+156 RGAKTAAILQTVLT

-184 AINGDMGNIT
+184 AINGDGANIT
-194 GQMWESGAGN
+194 GQMWESGTGT

-253 WYLMIIFAVCYI
+253 WYLLIIFAVCYI
-265 MPQSEIAKEMM
+265 MPQSAIAQEMS

-340 KNKTPEAAIIL
+340 KHKTPEAAIIL

-394 KRPEMERPYKV
+394 KKPEMARPYKV
-405 KAGKFV
+405 KAGRFV
-411 GVMAVLMAGFM
+411 GAMAVLMAGFM
-422 TLLYII
+422 TLLYIV

-435 LVWQEWVVVGI
+435 LVWQEWIVVGI

-451 VFFYFYSKRKYGAEF
+451 VFFYFYSKKKYGAEF
-466 GRDIFIVDES
+466 GRDIFIVEDGGKSEEQEE
-476 KTVEEEPALLPNA
+476 TVLPNA

-499 MGCEYGSGGPEIARM
+499 VGCEYGSGGPQIAKM
-514 VADYFGIEYYDRD
+514 VADRLGIEYYNRD

-533 QEIGVDKGLVEEADT
+533 AHIGVDKGLVEEADT

-575 FQAIHDF
+575 FQAINDF
-582 AKHSCVIVGR
+582 ANKSSCVIVGR

-599 DTEDVMNV
+599 NRDDVLNV

-613 KDEIAAVMKK
+613 EDEIAAVMKE
-623 KGLNERKAEE
+623 KGIKNMRKAKE
-633 EWENVEK
+633 EWESVDK
-640 SQHARHEYITGK
+640 AQHARHEYITGK

-657 HTRDI
+657 HTRDMLI
-662 LLNSS
+662 NSS
-667 LLGWDATAQFIEELV
+667 ILGWDETADMIIDMIDRKFEHDDAKQ
-682 ERRFGLTEETLKKE
+682 LKKE
-696 AWRANERIY
+696 A
-705 DQNRNRRI
+705 

>member
-1 MEQKSKF
+1 MEQNSKF

-41 GFAGSIIAM
+41 GFMGSIIAM

-109 TALPTVITYLFPDFN
+109 TALPTVITYLFPKFN

-136 YLTTIVLGVGV
+136 YLTTILLGVGV
-147 AILITVINI
+147 AVLITFINI
-156 KGAKTAAILQTVLT
+156 RGAKTAAILQTVLT

-184 AINGDMGNIT
+184 AINGDGANIT
-194 GQMWESGAGN
+194 GQMWESGTGT

-253 WYLMIIFAVCYI
+253 WYLLIIFAVCYI
-265 MPQSEIAKEMM
+265 MPQSAIVQEMS

-340 KNKTPEAAIIL
+340 KHKTPEAAIIL

-394 KRPEMERPYKV
+394 KKPEMARPYKV
-405 KAGKFV
+405 KAGRFV

-422 TLLYII
+422 TLLYIV

-435 LVWQEWVVVGI
+435 LVWQEWIVVGI

-451 VFFYFYSKRKYGAEF
+451 VFFYFYSKKKYGAEF
-466 GRDIFIVDES
+466 GRDIFIVEDGGKAEEQEE
-476 KTVEEEPALLPNA
+476 TVLPNA

-499 MGCEYGSGGPEIARM
+499 VGCEYGSGGPQIAKM
-514 VADYFGIEYYDRD
+514 VADRLGIEYYNRD

-533 QEIGVDKGLVEEADT
+533 AQIGVDKGLVEEADT

-575 FQAIHDF
+575 FQAINDF
-582 AKHSCVIVGR
+582 ANKSSCVIVGR
-592 SSDYILR
+592 SSDYILKNR
-599 DTEDVMNV
+599 DDVLNV

-613 KDEIAAVMKK
+613 EDEIAAVMRE
-623 KGLNERKAEE
+623 KGIKNMRKAKE
-633 EWENVEK
+633 EWESVDK
-640 SQHARHEYITGK
+640 AQHARHEYITGK

-657 HTRDI
+657 HTRDMLI
-662 LLNSS
+662 NSS
-667 LLGWDATAQFIEELV
+667 ILGWDETADMIIDMIDRKFEQDDAKQ
-682 ERRFGLTEETLKKE
+682 LKKE
-696 AWRANERIY
+696 A
-705 DQNRNRRI
+705 

>member
-41 GFAGSIIAM
+41 GFMGSIIAM
-50 LIGGLM
+50 LIGGVM

-109 TALPTVITYLFPDFN
+109 TALPTVITYLFPKFN

-136 YLTTIVLGVGV
+136 YLTTILLGVGV
-147 AILITVINI
+147 AVLITFINI
-156 KGAKTAAILQTVLT
+156 IGAKTAAILQTVLT
-170 AIIAIAGILLVVGS
+170 AIIAIAGILLVAGS
-184 AINGDMGNIT
+184 AINGDGANIT
-194 GQMWESGAGN
+194 GQMWESGTGT

-253 WYLMIIFAVCYI
+253 WYLLIIFAVCYI
-265 MPQSEIAKEMM
+265 MPQSAIAQEMS

-340 KNKTPEAAIIL
+340 KHKTPEAAIIL

-374 SFGCVIAYMFVSIS
+374 SFGCAIAYMFVSIS

-394 KRPEMERPYKV
+394 KKPEMARPYKV
-405 KAGKFV
+405 KAGRFV

-422 TLLYII
+422 TLLYIV

-435 LVWQEWVVVGI
+435 LVWQEWIVVGI

-451 VFFYFYSKRKYGAEF
+451 AFFYFYSKKKYGAEF
-466 GRDIFIVDES
+466 GRDIFIVEDGG
-476 KTVEEEPALLPNA
+476 KAEEQEEAVLPNA

-499 MGCEYGSGGPEIARM
+499 VGCEYGSGGPQIAKM
-514 VADYFGIEYYDRD
+514 IADRLGIEYYNRD

-533 QEIGVDKGLVEEADT
+533 AQIGVDKGLVEEADT

-575 FQAIHDF
+575 FQAINDF
-582 AKHSCVIVGR
+582 ANRSSCVIVGR

-599 DTEDVMNV
+599 NRDDVLNV

-613 KDEIAAVMKK
+613 EDEIAAVMKE
-623 KGLNERKAEE
+623 KGIKNMRKAKE
-633 EWENVEK
+633 EWESVDK
-640 SQHARHEYITGK
+640 AQHARHEYITGK

-657 HTRDI
+657 HTRDMLI
-662 LLNSS
+662 NSS
-667 LLGWDATAQFIEELV
+667 ILGWDETADMIIDMIDRKFEQDDAKQ
-682 ERRFGLTEETLKKE
+682 LKKE
-696 AWRANERIY
+696 A
-705 DQNRNRRI
+705 

>member
-8 DKVMGAW
+8 DRVMGAW

-41 GFAGSIIAM
+41 GFMGSMIAM
-50 LIGGLM
+50 LIGGIM

-124 QVYLYSIAGKDI
+124 QVYLYTIAGKDI
-136 YLTTIVLGVGV
+136 YLTTIVLGVAV
-147 AILITVINI
+147 AILITVVNI
-156 KGAKTAAILQTVLT
+156 RGAKTAAVLQTILT

-184 AINGDMGNIT
+184 SINGDGTNIT
-194 GQMWESGAGN
+194 GQMWEASTGN
-204 TLGSVFKVACMTPFL
+204 VVGSIFKVACMTPFL

-253 WYLMIIFAVCYI
+253 WYLLIIFAVCYI
-265 MPQSEIAKEMM
+265 MPQSAIAQEIS

-285 AIEIAFRSPLMGKV
+285 AIEIAFRSPMMGKI

-328 SLMIPKMFGKLG
+328 SFMIPEVFGKLG
-340 KNKTPEAAIIL
+340 KHKTPVAAIIL
-351 CGIACVAAP
+351 CGVACCIAP

-374 SFGCVIAYMFVSIS
+374 SFGCVIAYLFVSIS

-394 KRPEMERPYKV
+394 KKPEMERPYKV
-405 KAGKFV
+405 KAGKLV
-411 GVMAVLMAGFM
+411 GFMAVVMAGFM

-435 LVWQEWVVVGI
+435 LIWQEWVVVGT

-451 VFFYFYSKRKYGAEF
+451 VFFYFYSKKKYGAEF
-466 GRDIFIVDES
+466 GRDIFIITDETKMPEVIEGS
-476 KTVEEEPALLPNA
+476 AVSENKT
-489 KYPDRHFVIT
+489 KYIGKHFVVT
-499 MGCEYGSGGPEIARM
+499 VGCEYGSGGPEIAKM
-514 VADYFGIEYYDRD
+514 VADYFGVEYYNRD
-527 LVDKVV
+527 LVDMVV
-533 QEIGVDKGLVEEADT
+533 EQIGVDKGLVEEADN
-548 KIGVRYAF
+548 KIGVRYGF

-575 FQAIHDF
+575 FSVINDF
-582 AKHSCVIVGR
+582 AEKSSCVIVGR
-592 SSDYILR
+592 SSDYILKDR
-599 DTEDVMNV
+599 DDVLNV
-607 FIYAPQ
+607 FIYAPEA
-613 KDEIAAVMKK
+613 DEIAAIMKAK
-623 KGLNERKAEE
+623 HMNEKRARA
-633 EWENVEK
+633 EWESVEK

-657 HTRDI
+657 HTRDVM
-662 LLNSS
+662 LNSS
-667 LLGWDATAQFIEELV
+667 LLGWEQTAEVIIELV
-682 ERRFGLTEETLKKE
+682 KRINSFDEADKIDVKKG
-696 AWRANERIY
+696 A
-705 DQNRNRRI
+705 

>member
-50 LIGGLM
+50 LIGGVM

-109 TALPTVITYLFPDFN
+109 TALPTVITYLFPKFN

-136 YLTTIVLGVGV
+136 YLTTILLGVGV
-147 AILITVINI
+147 AVLITFINI
-156 KGAKTAAILQTVLT
+156 RGAKTAAILQTVLT

-184 AINGDMGNIT
+184 AINGDGANIT
-194 GQMWESGAGN
+194 GQMWESGTGT

-253 WYLMIIFAVCYI
+253 WYLLIIFAVCYI
-265 MPQSEIAKEMM
+265 MPQSAIAQEMS

-340 KNKTPEAAIIL
+340 KHKTPEAAIIL

-394 KRPEMERPYKV
+394 KKPEMARPYKV
-405 KAGKFV
+405 KAGRFV

-422 TLLYII
+422 TLLYIV

-435 LVWQEWVVVGI
+435 LVWQEWIVVGI

-451 VFFYFYSKRKYGAEF
+451 AFFYFYSKKKYGAEF
-466 GRDIFIVDES
+466 GRDIFIVEDGG
-476 KTVEEEPALLPNA
+476 KAEEQEEAVLPNA

-499 MGCEYGSGGPEIARM
+499 VGCEYGSGGPQIAKM
-514 VADYFGIEYYDRD
+514 VADRLGIEYYNRD

-533 QEIGVDKGLVEEADT
+533 AHIGVDKGLVEEADT

-575 FQAIHDF
+575 FQAINDF
-582 AKHSCVIVGR
+582 ANKSSCVIVGR

-599 DTEDVMNV
+599 NRDDVLNV

-613 KDEIAAVMKK
+613 EDEIAAVMKE
-623 KGLNERKAEE
+623 KGIKNMRKAKE
-633 EWENVEK
+633 EWESVDK
-640 SQHARHEYITGK
+640 AQHARHEYITGK

-657 HTRDI
+657 HTRDMLI
-662 LLNSS
+662 NSS
-667 LLGWDATAQFIEELV
+667 ILGWDETADMIIDMIDRKFEHDDAKQ
-682 ERRFGLTEETLKKE
+682 LKKE
-696 AWRANERIY
+696 A
-705 DQNRNRRI
+705 

>member
-50 LIGGLM
+50 LIGGVM

-109 TALPTVITYLFPDFN
+109 TALPTVITYLFPEFN

-136 YLTTIVLGVGV
+136 YLTTILLGVGV
-147 AILITVINI
+147 AVLITFINI
-156 KGAKTAAILQTVLT
+156 RGAKTAAILQTVLT

-184 AINGDMGNIT
+184 AVNGDGANIT
-194 GQMWESGAGN
+194 GQMWESGTGT

-253 WYLMIIFAVCYI
+253 WYLLIIFAVCYI
-265 MPQSEIAKEMM
+265 MPQSAIAQEMS

-340 KNKTPEAAIIL
+340 KHKTPEAAIIL
-351 CGIACVAAP
+351 CGIACVVAP

-394 KRPEMERPYKV
+394 KKPEMARPYKV
-405 KAGKFV
+405 KAGRFV

-422 TLLYII
+422 TLLYIV

-451 VFFYFYSKRKYGAEF
+451 VFFYFYSKKKYGAEF
-466 GRDIFIVDES
+466 GRDIFIVEDGG
-476 KTVEEEPALLPNA
+476 KAEEQEEAVLPNA

-499 MGCEYGSGGPEIARM
+499 VGCEYGSGGPQIAKM
-514 VADYFGIEYYDRD
+514 IADRLGIEYYNRD

-533 QEIGVDKGLVEEADT
+533 AQIGVDKGLVEEADT

-575 FQAIHDF
+575 FQAINDF
-582 AKHSCVIVGR
+582 ANRSSCVIVGR

-599 DTEDVMNV
+599 NRDDVLNV

-613 KDEIAAVMKK
+613 EDEIAAVMKE
-623 KGLNERKAEE
+623 KGIKNMRKAKE
-633 EWENVEK
+633 EWESVDK
-640 SQHARHEYITGK
+640 AQHARHEYITGK

-657 HTRDI
+657 HTRDMLI
-662 LLNSS
+662 NSS
-667 LLGWDATAQFIEELV
+667 ILGWDETADMIIDMIDRKFEQDDAKQ
-682 ERRFGLTEETLKKE
+682 LKKE
-696 AWRANERIY
+696 A
-705 DQNRNRRI
+705 

>member
-50 LIGGLM
+50 LIGGVM

-109 TALPTVITYLFPDFN
+109 TALPTVITYLFPEFN

-136 YLTTIVLGVGV
+136 YLTTILLGVGV
-147 AILITVINI
+147 AVLITFINI
-156 KGAKTAAILQTVLT
+156 RGAKTAAILQTVLT

-184 AINGDMGNIT
+184 AVNGDGANIT
-194 GQMWESGAGN
+194 GQMWESGTGT

-253 WYLMIIFAVCYI
+253 WYLLIIFAVCYI
-265 MPQSEIAKEMM
+265 MPQSAIAQEMS

-340 KNKTPEAAIIL
+340 KHKTPEAAIIL
-351 CGIACVAAP
+351 CGIACVVAP

-388 FCILRK
+388 FCILLK
-394 KRPEMERPYKV
+394 KKPEMARPYKV
-405 KAGKFV
+405 KAGRFV

-422 TLLYII
+422 TLLYIV

-435 LVWQEWVVVGI
+435 LVWQEWIVVGI

-451 VFFYFYSKRKYGAEF
+451 AFFYFYSKKKYGAEF
-466 GRDIFIVDES
+466 GRDIFIVEDGG
-476 KTVEEEPALLPNA
+476 KAEEQEEAVLPNA

-499 MGCEYGSGGPEIARM
+499 VGCEYGSGGPQIAKM
-514 VADYFGIEYYDRD
+514 IADRLGIEYYNRD

-533 QEIGVDKGLVEEADT
+533 AQIGVDKGLVEEADT

-575 FQAIHDF
+575 FQAINDF
-582 AKHSCVIVGR
+582 ANRSSCVIVGR

-599 DTEDVMNV
+599 NRDDVLNV

-613 KDEIAAVMKK
+613 EDEIAAVMKE
-623 KGLNERKAEE
+623 KGIKNMRKAKE
-633 EWENVEK
+633 EWESVDK
-640 SQHARHEYITGK
+640 AQHARHEYITGK

-657 HTRDI
+657 HTRDMLI
-662 LLNSS
+662 NSS
-667 LLGWDATAQFIEELV
+667 ILGWDETADMIIDMIDRKFEQDDAKQ
-682 ERRFGLTEETLKKE
+682 LKKE
-696 AWRANERIY
+696 A
-705 DQNRNRRI
+705 

>member
-1 MEQKSKF
+1 MGQKKSEF
-8 DKVMGAW
+8 DKVFSAW

-28 GWVINSGDWITTA
+28 GWVVSSGTWIDA
-41 GFAGSIIAM
+41 GGVVGAALAFA
-50 LIGGLM
+50 IGGVM
-56 VFFVGLTY
+56 IFFVGLTY
-64 AELTSAMPQCGGE
+64 AELTAAMPQCGGE

-82 RAMGPTGS
+82 KAMGPTGS

-109 TALPTVITYLFPDFN
+109 TALPTVITYLFPEFN

-136 YLTTIVLGVGV
+136 YLTTILLGVGV
-147 AILITVINI
+147 AVLITFINI
-156 KGAKTAAILQTVLT
+156 RGAKTAAILQTVLT

-184 AINGDMGNIT
+184 AVNGDGANIT
-194 GQMWESGAGN
+194 GQMWESGSGN

-253 WYLMIIFAVCYI
+253 WYLLIIFAVCYI
-265 MPQSEIAKEMM
+265 MPQSAIAQEMS

-340 KNKTPEAAIIL
+340 KHKTPEAAIIL
-351 CGIACVAAP
+351 CGIACVVAP

-394 KRPEMERPYKV
+394 KKPEMARPYKV
-405 KAGKFV
+405 KAGRFV

-422 TLLYII
+422 TLLYIV

-435 LVWQEWVVVGI
+435 LVWQEWIVVGI

-451 VFFYFYSKRKYGAEF
+451 VFFYFYSKKKYGAEF
-466 GRDIFIVDES
+466 GRDIFIVEDGG
-476 KTVEEEPALLPNA
+476 KAEEQEEAVLPNA

-499 MGCEYGSGGPEIARM
+499 VGCEYGSGGPQIAKM
-514 VADYFGIEYYDRD
+514 IADRLGIEYYNRD

-533 QEIGVDKGLVEEADT
+533 AQIGVDKGLVEEADT

-575 FQAIHDF
+575 FQAINDF
-582 AKHSCVIVGR
+582 ANRSSCVIVGR

-599 DTEDVMNV
+599 NRDDVLNV

-613 KDEIAAVMKK
+613 EDEIAAVMKE
-623 KGLNERKAEE
+623 KGIKNMRKAKE
-633 EWENVEK
+633 EWESVDK
-640 SQHARHEYITGK
+640 AQHARHEYITGK

-657 HTRDI
+657 HTRDMLI
-662 LLNSS
+662 NSS
-667 LLGWDATAQFIEELV
+667 ILGWDETADMIIDMIDRKFEQDDAKQ
-682 ERRFGLTEETLKKE
+682 LKKE
-696 AWRANERIY
+696 A
-705 DQNRNRRI
+705 

>member
-28 GWVINSGDWITTA
+28 GWVIKSGDWITTA
-41 GFAGSIIAM
+41 GFMGSIIAM
-50 LIGGLM
+50 LIGGVM

-109 TALPTVITYLFPDFN
+109 TALPTVITYLFPKFN

-136 YLTTIVLGVGV
+136 YLTTILLGVGV
-147 AILITVINI
+147 AVLITFINI
-156 KGAKTAAILQTVLT
+156 IGAKTAAILQTVLT
-170 AIIAIAGILLVVGS
+170 AIIAIAGILLVAGS
-184 AINGDMGNIT
+184 AINGDGANIT
-194 GQMWESGAGN
+194 GQMWESGTGT

-253 WYLMIIFAVCYI
+253 WYLLIIFAVCYI
-265 MPQSEIAKEMM
+265 MPQSAIAQEMS

-340 KNKTPEAAIIL
+340 KHKTPEAAIIL

-394 KRPEMERPYKV
+394 KKPEMARPYKV
-405 KAGKFV
+405 KAGRFV

-422 TLLYII
+422 TLLYIV

-435 LVWQEWVVVGI
+435 LVWQEWIVVGI

-451 VFFYFYSKRKYGAEF
+451 AFFYFYSKKKYGAEF
-466 GRDIFIVDES
+466 GRDIFIVEDGG
-476 KTVEEEPALLPNA
+476 KAEEQEEAVLPNA

-499 MGCEYGSGGPEIARM
+499 VGCEYGSGGPQIAKM
-514 VADYFGIEYYDRD
+514 IADRLGIEYYNRD

-533 QEIGVDKGLVEEADT
+533 AQIGVDKGLVEEADT

-575 FQAIHDF
+575 FQAINDF
-582 AKHSCVIVGR
+582 ANRSSCVIVGR

-599 DTEDVMNV
+599 NRDDVLNV

-613 KDEIAAVMKK
+613 EDEIAAVMKE
-623 KGLNERKAEE
+623 KGIKNMRKAKE
-633 EWENVEK
+633 EWESVDK
-640 SQHARHEYITGK
+640 AQHARHEYITGK

-657 HTRDI
+657 HTRDMLI
-662 LLNSS
+662 NSS
-667 LLGWDATAQFIEELV
+667 ILGWDETADMIIDMIDRKFEQDDAKQ
-682 ERRFGLTEETLKKE
+682 LKKE
-696 AWRANERIY
+696 A
-705 DQNRNRRI
+705 

>member
-41 GFAGSIIAM
+41 GFMGSIIAM
-50 LIGGLM
+50 LIGGVM

-109 TALPTVITYLFPDFN
+109 TALPTVITYLFPKFN

-136 YLTTIVLGVGV
+136 YLTTILLGVGV
-147 AILITVINI
+147 AVLITFINI
-156 KGAKTAAILQTVLT
+156 IGAKTAAILQTVLT

-184 AINGDMGNIT
+184 AINGDGANIT
-194 GQMWESGAGN
+194 GQMWESGTGT

-253 WYLMIIFAVCYI
+253 WYLLIIFAVCYI
-265 MPQSEIAKEMM
+265 MPQSAIAQEMS

-285 AIEIAFRSPLMGKV
+285 AIEIAFSSPLMGKV

-340 KNKTPEAAIIL
+340 KHKTPEAAIIL

-394 KRPEMERPYKV
+394 KKPEMARPYKV
-405 KAGKFV
+405 KAGRFV

-422 TLLYII
+422 TLLYIV

-435 LVWQEWVVVGI
+435 LVWQEWIVVGI

-451 VFFYFYSKRKYGAEF
+451 AFFYFYSKKKYGAEF
-466 GRDIFIVDES
+466 GRDIFIVEDGG
-476 KTVEEEPALLPNA
+476 KAEEQEEAVLPNA

-499 MGCEYGSGGPEIARM
+499 VGCEYGSGGPQIAKM
-514 VADYFGIEYYDRD
+514 IADRLGIEYYNRD

-533 QEIGVDKGLVEEADT
+533 AQIGVDKGLVEEADT

-575 FQAIHDF
+575 FQAINDF
-582 AKHSCVIVGR
+582 ANRSSCVIVGR

-599 DTEDVMNV
+599 NRDDVLNV

-613 KDEIAAVMKK
+613 EDEIAAVMKE
-623 KGLNERKAEE
+623 KGIKNMRKAKE
-633 EWENVEK
+633 EWESVDK
-640 SQHARHEYITGK
+640 AQHARHEYITGK

-657 HTRDI
+657 HTRDMLI
-662 LLNSS
+662 NSS
-667 LLGWDATAQFIEELV
+667 ILDWDETADMIIDMIDRKFEQDDAKQ
-682 ERRFGLTEETLKKE
+682 LKKE
-696 AWRANERIY
+696 A
-705 DQNRNRRI
+705 

>member
-50 LIGGLM
+50 LIGGVM

-82 RAMGPTGS
+82 RAMEPTGS

-109 TALPTVITYLFPDFN
+109 TALPTVITYLFPEFN

-136 YLTTIVLGVGV
+136 YLTTILLGVGV
-147 AILITVINI
+147 AVLITFINI
-156 KGAKTAAILQTVLT
+156 RGAKTAAILQTVLT

-184 AINGDMGNIT
+184 AVNGDGANIT
-194 GQMWESGAGN
+194 GQMWESGTGT

-253 WYLMIIFAVCYI
+253 WYLLIIFAVCYI
-265 MPQSEIAKEMM
+265 MPQSAIAQEMS

-340 KNKTPEAAIIL
+340 KHKTPEAAIIL
-351 CGIACVAAP
+351 CGIACVVAP

-394 KRPEMERPYKV
+394 KKPEMARPYKV
-405 KAGKFV
+405 KAGRFV

-422 TLLYII
+422 TLLYIV

-435 LVWQEWVVVGI
+435 LVWQEWIVVGI

-451 VFFYFYSKRKYGAEF
+451 AFFYFYSKKKYGAEF
-466 GRDIFIVDES
+466 GRDIFIVEDGG
-476 KTVEEEPALLPNA
+476 KTEEQEETVLPNA

-499 MGCEYGSGGPEIARM
+499 VGCEYGSGGPQIAKM
-514 VADYFGIEYYDRD
+514 IADRLGIEYYNRD

-533 QEIGVDKGLVEEADT
+533 AQIGVDKGLVEEADT

-575 FQAIHDF
+575 FQAINDF
-582 AKHSCVIVGR
+582 ANRSSCVIVGR

-599 DTEDVMNV
+599 NRDDVLNV

-613 KDEIAAVMKK
+613 EDEIAAVMKE
-623 KGLNERKAEE
+623 KGIKNMRKAKE
-633 EWENVEK
+633 EWESVDK
-640 SQHARHEYITGK
+640 AQHARHEYITGK

-657 HTRDI
+657 HTRDMLI
-662 LLNSS
+662 NSS
-667 LLGWDATAQFIEELV
+667 ILGWDETADMIIDMIDRKFEQDDAKQ
-682 ERRFGLTEETLKKE
+682 LKKE
-696 AWRANERIY
+696 A
-705 DQNRNRRI
+705 

>member
-50 LIGGLM
+50 LIGGVM

-109 TALPTVITYLFPDFN
+109 TALPTVITYLFPEFN

-136 YLTTIVLGVGV
+136 YLTTILLGVGV
-147 AILITVINI
+147 AVLITFINI
-156 KGAKTAAILQTVLT
+156 RGAKTAAILQTVLT

-184 AINGDMGNIT
+184 AVNGDGANIT
-194 GQMWESGAGN
+194 GQMWESGSGN

-253 WYLMIIFAVCYI
+253 WYLLIIFAVCYI
-265 MPQSEIAKEMM
+265 MPQSAIAQEMS

-340 KNKTPEAAIIL
+340 KHKTPEAAIIL
-351 CGIACVAAP
+351 CGIACVVAP

-394 KRPEMERPYKV
+394 KKPEMARPYKV
-405 KAGKFV
+405 KAGRFV
-411 GVMAVLMAGFM
+411 GVMEVLMAGFM
-422 TLLYII
+422 TLLYIV

-435 LVWQEWVVVGI
+435 LVWQEWIVVGI

-451 VFFYFYSKRKYGAEF
+451 VFFYFYSKKKYGAEF
-466 GRDIFIVDES
+466 GRDIFIVEDGG
-476 KTVEEEPALLPNA
+476 KAEEQEEAVLPNA

-499 MGCEYGSGGPEIARM
+499 VGCEYGSGGPQIAKM
-514 VADYFGIEYYDRD
+514 IADRLGIEYYNRD

-533 QEIGVDKGLVEEADT
+533 AQIGVDKGLVEEADT

-575 FQAIHDF
+575 FQAINDF
-582 AKHSCVIVGR
+582 ANRSSCVIVGR

-599 DTEDVMNV
+599 NRDDVLNV

-613 KDEIAAVMKK
+613 EDEIAAVMKE
-623 KGLNERKAEE
+623 KGIKNMRKAKE
-633 EWENVEK
+633 EWESVDK
-640 SQHARHEYITGK
+640 AQHARHEYITGK

-657 HTRDI
+657 HTRDMLI
-662 LLNSS
+662 NSS
-667 LLGWDATAQFIEELV
+667 ILGWDETADMIIDMIDRKFEQDDAKQ
-682 ERRFGLTEETLKKE
+682 LKKE
-696 AWRANERIY
+696 A
-705 DQNRNRRI
+705 

>member
-15 DILVIAFGAMIGW
+15 DILVIAFGTMIGW

-50 LIGGLM
+50 LIGGVM

-109 TALPTVITYLFPDFN
+109 TALPTVITYLFPEFN

-136 YLTTIVLGVGV
+136 YLTTILLGVGV
-147 AILITVINI
+147 AVLITFINI
-156 KGAKTAAILQTVLT
+156 RGAKTAAILQTVLT

-184 AINGDMGNIT
+184 AVNGDGANIT
-194 GQMWESGAGN
+194 GQMWESGTGT

-245 LSIFLAVA
+245 LSIFLDVA
-253 WYLMIIFAVCYI
+253 WYLLIIFAVCYI
-265 MPQSEIAKEMM
+265 MPQSAIAQEMS

-340 KNKTPEAAIIL
+340 KHKTPEAAIIL
-351 CGIACVAAP
+351 CGIACVVAP

-394 KRPEMERPYKV
+394 KKPEMERPYKV
-405 KAGKFV
+405 KAGRFV

-422 TLLYII
+422 TLLYIV

-451 VFFYFYSKRKYGAEF
+451 VFFYFYSKKKYGAEF
-466 GRDIFIVDES
+466 GRDIFIVEDGG
-476 KTVEEEPALLPNA
+476 KAEEQEEAVLPNA

-499 MGCEYGSGGPEIARM
+499 VGCEYGSGGPQIAKM
-514 VADYFGIEYYDRD
+514 IADRLGIEYYNRD

-533 QEIGVDKGLVEEADT
+533 AQIGVDKGLVEEADT

-575 FQAIHDF
+575 FQAINDF
-582 AKHSCVIVGR
+582 ANRSSCVIVGR

-599 DTEDVMNV
+599 NRDDVLNV

-613 KDEIAAVMKK
+613 EDEIAAVMKE
-623 KGLNERKAEE
+623 KGIKNMRKAKE
-633 EWENVEK
+633 EWESVDK
-640 SQHARHEYITGK
+640 AQHARHEYITGK

-657 HTRDI
+657 HTRDMLI
-662 LLNSS
+662 NSS
-667 LLGWDATAQFIEELV
+667 ILGWDETADMIIDMIDRKFEHDDAKQ
-682 ERRFGLTEETLKKE
+682 LKKE
-696 AWRANERIY
+696 A
-705 DQNRNRRI
+705 

>member
-50 LIGGLM
+50 LIGGVM

-109 TALPTVITYLFPDFN
+109 TALPTVITYLFPKFN

-136 YLTTIVLGVGV
+136 YLTTILLGVGV
-147 AILITVINI
+147 AVLITFINI
-156 KGAKTAAILQTVLT
+156 RGAKTAAILQTVLT

-184 AINGDMGNIT
+184 AVNGDGANIT
-194 GQMWESGAGN
+194 GQMWESGTGT

-219 FIGFDVI
+219 FIGLDVI

-253 WYLMIIFAVCYI
+253 WYLLIIFAVCYI
-265 MPQSEIAKEMM
+265 MPQSAIAQEMS

-340 KNKTPEAAIIL
+340 KHKTPEAAIIL

-394 KRPEMERPYKV
+394 KKPEMARPYKV
-405 KAGKFV
+405 KAGRFV

-422 TLLYII
+422 TLLYIV

-435 LVWQEWVVVGI
+435 LVWQEWIVVGI

-451 VFFYFYSKRKYGAEF
+451 VFFYFYSKKKYGAEF
-466 GRDIFIVDES
+466 GRDIFIVEDGG
-476 KTVEEEPALLPNA
+476 KAEEQEEAVLPNA

-499 MGCEYGSGGPEIARM
+499 VGCEYGSGGPQIAKM
-514 VADYFGIEYYDRD
+514 IADRLGIEYYNRD

-533 QEIGVDKGLVEEADT
+533 AQIGVDKGLVEEADT

-575 FQAIHDF
+575 FQAINDF
-582 AKHSCVIVGR
+582 ANRSSCVIVGR

-599 DTEDVMNV
+599 NRDDVLNV

-613 KDEIAAVMKK
+613 EDEIAAVMKE
-623 KGLNERKAEE
+623 KGIKNMRKAKE
-633 EWENVEK
+633 EWESVDK
-640 SQHARHEYITGK
+640 AQHARHEYITGK

-657 HTRDI
+657 HTRDMLI
-662 LLNSS
+662 NSS
-667 LLGWDATAQFIEELV
+667 ILGWDETADMIIDMIDRKFEQDDAKQ
-682 ERRFGLTEETLKKE
+682 LKKE
-696 AWRANERIY
+696 A
-705 DQNRNRRI
+705 

>member
-41 GFAGSIIAM
+41 GFMGSIIAM
-50 LIGGLM
+50 LIGGVM

-109 TALPTVITYLFPDFN
+109 TALPTVITYLFPKFN

-136 YLTTIVLGVGV
+136 YLTTILLGVGV
-147 AILITVINI
+147 AVVITFINI
-156 KGAKTAAILQTVLT
+156 RGAKTAAILQTVLT

-184 AINGDMGNIT
+184 AINGDGANIT
-194 GQMWESGAGN
+194 GQMWESGTGT

-253 WYLMIIFAVCYI
+253 WYLLIIFAVCYI
-265 MPQSEIAKEMM
+265 MPQSAIAQEMS

-340 KNKTPEAAIIL
+340 KHKTPEAAIIL

-394 KRPEMERPYKV
+394 KKPEMARPYKV

-422 TLLYII
+422 TLLYIV

-451 VFFYFYSKRKYGAEF
+451 VFFYFYSKKKYGAEF
-466 GRDIFIVDES
+466 GRDIFIVEDGG
-476 KTVEEEPALLPNA
+476 KAEEQEAPVLPNA

-499 MGCEYGSGGPEIARM
+499 VGCEYGSGGPQIAKM
-514 VADYFGIEYYDRD
+514 VADRLGIEYYNRD

-533 QEIGVDKGLVEEADT
+533 AQIGVDKGLVEEADT

-575 FQAIHDF
+575 FQAINDF
-582 AKHSCVIVGR
+582 ANKSSCVIVGR

-599 DTEDVMNV
+599 NRDDVLNV

-613 KDEIAAVMKK
+613 EDEIAAVMKE
-623 KGLNERKAEE
+623 KGIKNMRKAKE
-633 EWENVEK
+633 EWESVDK
-640 SQHARHEYITGK
+640 AQHARHEYITGK

-657 HTRDI
+657 HTRDMLI
-662 LLNSS
+662 NSS
-667 LLGWDATAQFIEELV
+667 ILGWDETADMIIDMIDRKFEQDDAKQ
-682 ERRFGLTEETLKKE
+682 LKKE
-696 AWRANERIY
+696 A
-705 DQNRNRRI
+705 

>member
-50 LIGGLM
+50 LIGGVM

-109 TALPTVITYLFPDFN
+109 TALPTVITYLFPEFN

-136 YLTTIVLGVGV
+136 YLTTILLGVGV
-147 AILITVINI
+147 AVLITFINI
-156 KGAKTAAILQTVLT
+156 RGAKTAAILQTVFT

-184 AINGDMGNIT
+184 AVNGDGANIT
-194 GQMWESGAGN
+194 GQMWESGTGT

-253 WYLMIIFAVCYI
+253 WYLLIIFAVCYI
-265 MPQSEIAKEMM
+265 MPQSAIAQEMS

-340 KNKTPEAAIIL
+340 KHKTPEAAIIL
-351 CGIACVAAP
+351 CGIACVVAP

-394 KRPEMERPYKV
+394 KKPEMARPYKV
-405 KAGKFV
+405 KAGRFV

-422 TLLYII
+422 TLLYIV

-435 LVWQEWVVVGI
+435 LVWQEWIVVGI

-451 VFFYFYSKRKYGAEF
+451 AFFYFYSKKKYGAEF
-466 GRDIFIVDES
+466 GRDIFIVEDGG
-476 KTVEEEPALLPNA
+476 KTEEQEETVLPNA

-499 MGCEYGSGGPEIARM
+499 VGCEYGSGGPQIAKM
-514 VADYFGIEYYDRD
+514 IADRLGIEYYNRD

-533 QEIGVDKGLVEEADT
+533 AQIGVD
-548 KIGVRYAF
+548 
-556 DTSYGVRYA
+556 
-565 NLSNRVIDAQ
+565 LSL
-575 FQAIHDF
+575 IHI
-582 AKHSCVIVGR
+582 SEPTRR
-592 SSDYILR
+592 S
-599 DTEDVMNV
+599 
-607 FIYAPQ
+607 
-613 KDEIAAVMKK
+613 
-623 KGLNERKAEE
+623 
-633 EWENVEK
+633 
-640 SQHARHEYITGK
+640 
-652 KRGDR
+652 
-657 HTRDI
+657 
-662 LLNSS
+662 
-667 LLGWDATAQFIEELV
+667 
-682 ERRFGLTEETLKKE
+682 
-696 AWRANERIY
+696 
-705 DQNRNRRI
+705 

>member
-50 LIGGLM
+50 LIGGVM

-109 TALPTVITYLFPDFN
+109 TALPTVITYLFPEFN

-136 YLTTIVLGVGV
+136 YLTTILLGVGV
-147 AILITVINI
+147 AVLITFINI
-156 KGAKTAAILQTVLT
+156 RGAKTAAILQTVLT

-184 AINGDMGNIT
+184 AVNGDGANIT
-194 GQMWESGAGN
+194 GQMWESGSGN

-253 WYLMIIFAVCYI
+253 WYLLIIFAVCYI
-265 MPQSEIAKEMM
+265 MPQSAIAQEMS

-340 KNKTPEAAIIL
+340 KHKTPEAAIIL

-394 KRPEMERPYKV
+394 KKPEMARPYKV
-405 KAGKFV
+405 KAGRFV

-422 TLLYII
+422 TLLYIV

-435 LVWQEWVVVGI
+435 LVWQEWIVVGI

-451 VFFYFYSKRKYGAEF
+451 VFFYFYSKKKYGAEF
-466 GRDIFIVDES
+466 GRDIFIVEDGG
-476 KTVEEEPALLPNA
+476 KAEEQEEAVLPNA

-499 MGCEYGSGGPEIARM
+499 VGCEYGSGGPQIAKM
-514 VADYFGIEYYDRD
+514 IADRLGIEYYNRD

-533 QEIGVDKGLVEEADT
+533 AQIGVDKGLVEEADT

-575 FQAIHDF
+575 FQAINDF
-582 AKHSCVIVGR
+582 ANKSSCVIVGR

-599 DTEDVMNV
+599 NRDDVLNV

-613 KDEIAAVMKK
+613 EDEIAAVMKE
-623 KGLNERKAEE
+623 KGIKNMRKAKE
-633 EWENVEK
+633 EWESVDK
-640 SQHARHEYITGK
+640 AQHARHEYITGK

-657 HTRDI
+657 HTRDMLI
-662 LLNSS
+662 NSS
-667 LLGWDATAQFIEELV
+667 ILGWDETADMIIDMIDRKFEQDDAKQ
-682 ERRFGLTEETLKKE
+682 LKKE
-696 AWRANERIY
+696 A
-705 DQNRNRRI
+705 

>member
-41 GFAGSIIAM
+41 GFMGSIIAM
-50 LIGGLM
+50 LIGGVM

-109 TALPTVITYLFPDFN
+109 TALPTVITYLFPKFN

-136 YLTTIVLGVGV
+136 YLTTILLGVGV
-147 AILITVINI
+147 AVLITFINI
-156 KGAKTAAILQTVLT
+156 RGAKTAAILQTVLT

-184 AINGDMGNIT
+184 AVNGDGANIT
-194 GQMWESGAGN
+194 GQMWESGTGT

-253 WYLMIIFAVCYI
+253 WYLLIIFAVCYI
-265 MPQSEIAKEMM
+265 MPQSAIAQEMS

-340 KNKTPEAAIIL
+340 KHKTPEAAIIL

-394 KRPEMERPYKV
+394 KKPEMARPYKV
-405 KAGKFV
+405 KAGRFV

-422 TLLYII
+422 TLLYIV

-435 LVWQEWVVVGI
+435 LVWQEWIVVGI

-451 VFFYFYSKRKYGAEF
+451 VFFYFYSKKKYGAEF
-466 GRDIFIVDES
+466 GRDIFIVEDGG
-476 KTVEEEPALLPNA
+476 KAEEQEEAVLPNA

-499 MGCEYGSGGPEIARM
+499 VGCEYGSGGPQIAKM
-514 VADYFGIEYYDRD
+514 IADRLGIEYYNRD

-533 QEIGVDKGLVEEADT
+533 AQIGVDKGLVEEADT

-575 FQAIHDF
+575 FQAINDF
-582 AKHSCVIVGR
+582 ANRSSCVIVGR

-599 DTEDVMNV
+599 NRDDVLNV

-613 KDEIAAVMKK
+613 EDEIAAVMKE
-623 KGLNERKAEE
+623 KGIKNMRKAKE
-633 EWENVEK
+633 EWESVDK
-640 SQHARHEYITGK
+640 AQHARHEYITGK

-657 HTRDI
+657 HTRDMLI
-662 LLNSS
+662 NSS
-667 LLGWDATAQFIEELV
+667 ILGWDETADMIIDMIDRKFEQDDAKQ
-682 ERRFGLTEETLKKE
+682 LKKE
-696 AWRANERIY
+696 A
-705 DQNRNRRI
+705 